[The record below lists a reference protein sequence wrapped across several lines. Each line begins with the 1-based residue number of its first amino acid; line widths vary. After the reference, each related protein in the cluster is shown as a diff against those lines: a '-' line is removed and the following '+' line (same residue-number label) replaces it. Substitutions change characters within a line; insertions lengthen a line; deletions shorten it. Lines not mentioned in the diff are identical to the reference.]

1 MIRIF
6 SIKFTKHSNKN
17 YSVYI
22 SIIVFF
28 LVSIIVYRRIAF
40 YTSLSRFFSR
50 WNQIEDI
57 IPLLKGGDVTLN

>member
-22 SIIVFF
+22 SIIVFYISS
-28 LVSIIVYRRIAF
+28 VVRIAF

>member
-6 SIKFTKHSNKN
+6 SIKFTKRSNKN

-22 SIIVFF
+22 SIIVFYIS
-28 LVSIIVYRRIAF
+28 SIVRIAL

>member
-22 SIIVFF
+22 SIIVFYIS
-28 LVSIIVYRRIAF
+28 SIVRIAF

>member
-22 SIIVFF
+22 SIIVFYIS
-28 LVSIIVYRRIAF
+28 SIVRIAF

-57 IPLLKGGDVTLN
+57 IPLLKGGGVTLN

>member
-6 SIKFTKHSNKN
+6 SIKFTKHNNKN

-22 SIIVFF
+22 SIIVFYIS
-28 LVSIIVYRRIAF
+28 SIVRIAF

>member
-22 SIIVFF
+22 SIIVFYIS
-28 LVSIIVYRRIAF
+28 SIVRIAF
-40 YTSLSRFFSR
+40 YTSLSWFFSR